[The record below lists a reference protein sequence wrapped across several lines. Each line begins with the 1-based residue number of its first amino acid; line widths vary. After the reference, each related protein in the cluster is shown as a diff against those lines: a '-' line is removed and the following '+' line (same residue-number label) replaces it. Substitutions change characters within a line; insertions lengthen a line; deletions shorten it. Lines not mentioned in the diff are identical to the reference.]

1 MKIRTELF
9 AVIASVFF
17 ALGLLQLS
25 LSTFVVDL
33 QQEARVNQD
42 YYATQLKLVEGLEN
56 HYQLYEQSWKNI
68 LLRGHVAGKYQ
79 NYLQAFYQNERQ
91 LYKQMSSLI
100 QAAPDDPQLKQF
112 ESSLRADLKR
122 IGKQYRRGIQ
132 QYYDSTSAPHVIA
145 DKFIES
151 EQQLIQHIADIKQLV
166 VAKVQSANLKLNQG
180 LNKNIQQ
187 YFAIAMGV
195 IFLCM
200 LVISLLIHWRVI
212 QPLEQATSVVER
224 LDEHEKNLRMDE
236 SGHNEFANYARA
248 FNAMMDNLQIKQQQL
263 DKTSNQLIEAE
274 KLAALGELVAGVAHE
289 LNTPLGISLTAAT
302 HVIHSSQQLHKQL
315 IEEKLTRKQ
324 MDDYVEQ
331 LLEGCRVIEGNLHK
345 ASEIIGTFKQ
355 VAVDQSSEKRRKFD
369 LRKCLEE
376 NIFNMN
382 LKHKRVEHDIQ
393 LNALSLEM
401 DSFPGPLGQVITNL
415 VNNSFLH
422 AFDDGHFGIIKID
435 ATKVTEN
442 KVQIVYQDN
451 GKGMNQEVLNKLF
464 DPFFTT
470 STDNQ
475 GTGLGMPITFNI
487 VTNIMQG
494 QISVNSEVGQ
504 FSRFTIVVPIN
515 VDEVD

>member
-9 AVIASVFF
+9 AVIAGVFL
-17 ALGLLQLS
+17 ALSLLQLS

-33 QQEARVNQD
+33 QQEASVKQRHF
-42 YYATQLKLVEGLEN
+42 AAQLKLAEGLES

-91 LYKQMSSLI
+91 LYNQMSLLI
-100 QAAPDDPQLKQF
+100 QTTPDDSQLKQI
-112 ESSLRADLKR
+112 ELSLRADLKR

-132 QYYDSTSAPHVIA
+132 QYYDSTSPAHVIA
-145 DKFIES
+145 DKFIDS
-151 EQQLIQHIADIKQLV
+151 EQQLINHIADIKLHV
-166 VAKVQSANLKLNQG
+166 VAKVQNANLDLNKG
-180 LNKNIQQ
+180 LNNSIQQ
-187 YFAIAMGV
+187 YFTVAMAV
-195 IFLCM
+195 ILLCM
-200 LVISLLIHWRVI
+200 LIITFLVHRRVI
-212 QPLEQATSVVER
+212 RPLEQATSVVER
-224 LDEHEKNLRMDE
+224 LDQHEQNLRMDE
-236 SGHNEFANYARA
+236 LGQNEFANYARA
-248 FNAMMDNLQIKQQQL
+248 FNALMDNLQQKQLQL
-263 DKTSNQLIEAE
+263 DKTSSQLIEVE
-274 KLAALGELVAGVAHE
+274 KFAALGELVAGVAHE

-302 HVIHSSQQLHKQL
+302 HVIHSSKQLHQQLL
-315 IEEKLTRKQ
+315 DEKLTRKQ

-355 VAVDQSSEKRRKFD
+355 VAVDQSSEKRRKFN
-369 LRKCLEE
+369 LQKCLEE

-393 LNALSLEM
+393 LHSVSVEM

-422 AFDDGHFGIIKID
+422 AFEEGHFGIIKID
-435 ATKVTEN
+435 ARMITEK
-442 KVQIVYQDN
+442 KVQIVYEDN
-451 GKGMNQEVLNKLF
+451 GKGMTQEVLNKLF

-475 GTGLGMPITFNI
+475 GTGLGMPIIYNI
-487 VTNIMQG
+487 VTNIMKG
-494 QISVNSEVGQ
+494 RISVTSEVGQ

-515 VDEVD
+515 VDDEG